1 MPSKSKAQHR
11 LMQAVAHSPE
21 FAKKVKI
28 PQSVGKEFAEADK
41 GKKFR
46 KGGTTNPK
54 LSSINKQQTHHGS
67 LSMPNASL
75 NKYIG
80 MKDGG
85 MTHDD
90 IKEDKKLIKKAFAM
104 HDKQEHKG
112 EKTDLTKLKKGGCMC
127 KGGKMA
133 TGGYVRAA
141 DGIATRGKTRGKM
154 V

>member
-1 MPSKSKAQHR
+1 MPSSSKKQHN
-11 LMQAVAHSPE
+11 LMTAVAHSPE
-21 FAKKVKI
+21 FAKKVGI
-28 PQSVGKEFAEADK
+28 PQSVGKDFTEADK

-46 KGGTTNPK
+46 KGGTTNPQ
-54 LSSINKQQTHHGS
+54 LSAINKQQTHHGK
-67 LSMPNASL
+67 LQMPNASL

-80 MKDGG
+80 MKEGG

-90 IKEDKKLIKKAFAM
+90 IKQDKKLIKKAFSM

-112 EKTDLTKLKKGGCMC
+112 EHTDLSKLRKGGCA
-127 KGGKMA
+127 KMA
-133 TGGYVRAA
+133 GGGYVRAA